1 MNSLVR
7 KVSTLS
13 LIGSAVLAPLALGA
27 NPAAALPQKDVLDKL
42 GPVLVYTVFAVDET
56 KKEAVPLTAE
66 IKQGDKKFNVAWVF
80 FTKEDAQKFV
90 NDQKADAT
98 ELQKKDPKS
107 GADQLAILSK
117 TVVAPDSLATF
128 YSAAMASKSAL
139 KIQFVPIAK
148 QVSQAKALEA
158 KFTGVPLFRVN
169 FGQNRNG
176 TSFFFSKEDLES
188 ELAALK
194 TSDAKLAS
202 DAKIEVIP
210 LEGLID
216 VLSTQDSEDLKKI
229 RILAPIESRKLL
241 REIYEKSQA
250 GAKDG
255 KAAPAKDGKAAPA
268 PAKAPIKAVPAPKK

>member
-1 MNSLVR
+1 MNSLARQVT
-7 KVSTLS
+7 TLGI
-13 LIGSAVLAPLALGA
+13 IGSTALTSFALGA
-27 NPAAALPQKDVLDKL
+27 NPAAALPQKAVLDTL
-42 GPVLVYTVFAVDET
+42 GPVLVYTVFAVDQE

-80 FTKEDAQKFV
+80 FTPEDAQKFV
-90 NDQKADAT
+90 AQQKADAT
-98 ELQKKDPKS
+98 ELQKKDPKG
-107 GADQLAILSK
+107 GAEQLAILNK

-148 QVSQAKALEA
+148 QVTEAKALEA

-176 TSFFFSKEDLES
+176 TSFFFTKEDLES
-188 ELAALK
+188 ELAVLK
-194 TSDAKLAS
+194 TTDAKLAK

-216 VLSTQDSEDLKKI
+216 VLSTQDGEDLKKI
-229 RILAPIESRKLL
+229 RLLAPIASRKLL
-241 REIYEKSQA
+241 REIYDQSQKPA
-250 GAKDG
+250 PAAKDG
-255 KAAPAKDGKAAPA
+255 KAAPTPVPAKDGKAT
-268 PAKAPIKAVPAPKK
+268 PKK

>member
-7 KVSTLS
+7 QATKFG
-13 LIGSAVLAPLALGA
+13 LIGSAALIPLALGA

-42 GPVLVYTVFAVDET
+42 GPVLVYTVFAVDQD
-56 KKEAVPLTAE
+56 KKEAIPLTAE
-66 IKQGDKKFNVAWVF
+66 IKQGDKKFNIAWVF
-80 FTKEDAQKFV
+80 FTAEDAQKFV
-90 NDQKADAT
+90 TQQKADAT
-98 ELQKKDPKS
+98 ELQKKDPKG
-107 GADQLAILSK
+107 GAEQLAILNK

-128 YSAAMASKSAL
+128 YNAAMASKSAL

-148 QVSQAKALEA
+148 QVTQAKALEA

-176 TSFFFSKEDLES
+176 TSFFFTKEDLET

-194 TSDAKLAS
+194 TSDAKLAQ

-216 VLSTQDSEDLKKI
+216 VLSTQDNEDLKKI
-229 RILAPIESRKLL
+229 RLLAPLESRKLL
-241 REIYEKSQA
+241 REIYNQSQ
-250 GAKDG
+250 
-255 KAAPAKDGKAAPA
+255 KAAPAGKDGKAAPA
-268 PAKAPIKAVPAPKK
+268 PAAPAPTGKKKK

>member
-7 KVSTLS
+7 KVTTLGV
-13 LIGSAVLAPLALGA
+13 IGSAALLPFALGA
-27 NPAAALPQKDVLDKL
+27 NPAAALPQKEVLDKL
-42 GPVLVYTVFAVDET
+42 GPVLVYTVFAVDQE
-56 KKEAVPLTAE
+56 KKEAIPLTAE

-80 FTKEDAQKFV
+80 FTPEDAQKFV
-90 NDQKADAT
+90 AQQKADAT
-98 ELQKKDPKS
+98 ELQKKDPKG
-107 GADQLAILSK
+107 GAEQLAILNK

-128 YSAAMASKSAL
+128 YNAAMASKSAL

-148 QVSQAKALEA
+148 QVTQAQALESQF
-158 KFTGVPLFRVN
+158 KGVPLFRVN

-176 TSFFFSKEDLES
+176 TSFFFTK

-194 TSDAKLAS
+194 TSDAKLAK

-229 RILAPIESRKLL
+229 RLLAPIASRKLL
-241 REIYEKSQA
+241 REIYDQSQ
-250 GAKDG
+250 
-255 KAAPAKDGKAAPA
+255 KAAPAKGGKAAPA
-268 PAKAPIKAVPAPKK
+268 PAVTPAPKKK